1 MSLWLRDTR
10 TTLKPGHSALRVVLK
25 TLLVAFLVVVAV
37 PSFIF
42 FAYHAVPNE
51 LLLKQFRSNFNHVE
65 TPCGSKKIAQRS
77 FVSNYLNNG
86 NQCDLMVA
94 ALFNS
99 EQDFESVADFYSKIT
114 VISPGRDKY
123 VSIKTGH
130 YINGKLVFPHH
141 RDYEFAVGDVLEN
154 SLPQGKCARDKLCY
168 VIFAI
173 DMSLYHNELRCQ

>member
-1 MSLWLRDTR
+1 MSNPRR
-10 TTLKPGHSALRVVLK
+10 SIFRIALRI
-25 TLLVAFLVVVAV
+25 LLLAFLIIVVAL
-37 PSFIF
+37 IF
-42 FAYHAVPNE
+42 LFCAFHTIRNE
-51 LLLKQFRSNFNHVE
+51 LALKQFRSNFNHVE
-65 TPCGSKKIAQRS
+65 TPYGSKKIAQRS

-130 YINGKLVFPHH
+130 NINGKLVFPHH

-154 SLPQGKCARDKLCY
+154 SLPLGKCARDKLCY